1 MIAKLFFCLP
11 VRRNLFLKTLTH
23 FRFNFSTLSE
33 GNASNSN
40 APSQNLFLHFV
51 TNRFNISS
59 ADAAKMLKTR
69 PSLERLKTLYK
80 VEQFMNMLNSHGFT
94 EEQIANIIRLQP
106 SLMTTS
112 AERLLEPKIQFLI
125 DLGVD
130 RENVTKIVTSFP
142 RILTAKLEILRFNHE
157 FLKTVFPTQGFLIRA
172 VMRHPNILRV
182 NLQEVLKPSV
192 SFWEGFGFRGTELT
206 KFFLSNPWLLTLGS
220 LAPEQHD
227 LICKVGIQKES
238 KMYKYIVRIVATRR
252 IELLQSRIH
261 NLHLC
266 GLSPEEAWEL
276 VRVDPSVLSKS
287 EENIKK
293 KMDFMLNHMGLSVDF
308 VTKHPRM
315 FSMSLDKVM
324 RPRFL
329 VLERMTALNGAG
341 KVNPT
346 RLHTMLMR
354 TEAEFVAQTIERY
367 PESAALWT
375 VYKNAIADVSKSSK
389 IKTKMF

>member
-11 VRRNLFLKTLTH
+11 VRCNLFLKTLTH
-23 FRFNFSTLSE
+23 FRFNFSTLSV

-51 TNRFNISS
+51 TTRFNISS

-80 VEQFMNMLNSHGFT
+80 VEQFVNMLNSHGFT
-94 EEQIANIIRLQP
+94 EEQIAKIIRLQP

-142 RILTAKLEILRFNHE
+142 RILTAKLEILRFNLE

-172 VMRHPNILRV
+172 VMRRPNILRL
-182 NLQEVLKPSV
+182 NLQEDLKPSV
-192 SFWEGFGFRGTELT
+192 AFWEGFGFRGTELT
-206 KFFLSNPWLLTLGS
+206 KFVSLDPWILTIGS
-220 LAPEQHD
+220 LTPECLD
-227 LICKVGIQKES
+227 LICKIGIQKES
-238 KMYKYIVRIVATRR
+238 KMYKYIVRIVATCR
-252 IELLQSRIH
+252 IEVLKAKIH

-293 KMDFMLNHMGLSVDF
+293 KMDFMLNNMGLSVDF

-315 FSMSLDKVM
+315 FTMSLDKVM

-329 VLERMTALNGAG
+329 VLQSMTAMNGAEEV
-341 KVNPT
+341 KPT
-346 RLHTMLMR
+346 RIFSVLLM
-354 TEAEFVAQTIERY
+354 TEAKFVAQIIQGH
-367 PESAALWT
+367 PESAALRT
-375 VYKNAIADVSKSSK
+375 VYKNAIVDISKKFKDVSKS
-389 IKTKMF
+389 